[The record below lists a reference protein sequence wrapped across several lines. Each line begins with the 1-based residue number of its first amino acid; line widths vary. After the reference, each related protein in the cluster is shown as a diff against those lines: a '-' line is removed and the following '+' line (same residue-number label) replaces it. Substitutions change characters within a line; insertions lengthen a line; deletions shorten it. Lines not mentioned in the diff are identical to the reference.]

1 MSAYESI
8 YTQIQIYIYTHYMCT
23 TYWTARVTAFEFSN
37 TTLTIIEIESKLKS
51 NTKYRYR
58 NPIKIEKLCSGSK
71 INYKQNKQKINERKK
86 QTNIYIYYIHIYTLK
101 TKNLIYEIIYIY
113 IHIYNNNNKK
123 IICKIK

>member
-1 MSAYESI
+1 
-8 YTQIQIYIYTHYMCT
+8 MCT

-58 NPIKIEKLCSGSK
+58 NPIKIEKLCSGSR

-86 QTNIYIYYIHIYTLK
+86 QTNIYILYTYIHIEDDK
-101 TKNLIYEIIYIY
+101 PNLWDYIY
-113 IHIYNNNNKK
+113 IHTYI
-123 IICKIK
+123 